1 MKTTDID
8 FIIPI
13 ASGTLL
19 MGVLL
24 VFIIYFILLYR
35 KKQEEYEWEK
45 EQAKQL
51 LLTTKIEIK
60 EQTMSNISRELHDNI
75 GQMATL
81 VKMNL
86 SLFTYESED
95 DKRKLNDV
103 TDIADKLIMEIK
115 ELSTTIKGENLER
128 FGLIDMIDKDIARM
142 SRLDY
147 IKIIRTGEEEIPE
160 VSHETEIYLYRMT
173 QEIFNNILQHS
184 GSTEAVLNI
193 TNKNDILV
201 LTFKDNGIG
210 FNSNTYKQ
218 GNGLI
223 NLEER
228 CKLID
233 AKLNIESQP
242 NQGTKITI
250 SLKINTDGKTN

>member
-1 MKTTDID
+1 MKIEDID

-13 ASGTLL
+13 ITGTFLV
-19 MGVLL
+19 GILL
-24 VFIIYFILLYR
+24 VFIIYFVLLYR

-45 EQAKQL
+45 EQTKQL

-86 SLFTYESED
+86 SLFNYETED
-95 DKRKLNDV
+95 DKRKIDEA
-103 TDIADKLIMEIK
+103 TDITDKLIIEIK

-128 FGLIDMIDKDIARM
+128 FGLLNMIDKDIARM

-147 IKIIRTGEEEIPE
+147 IKILRTGEEYIPE
-160 VSHETEIYLYRMT
+160 MDHETEIYLYRMT
-173 QEIFNNILQHS
+173 QEIFNNVLQHS
-184 GSTEAVLNI
+184 GSTEAILNI
-193 TNKNDILV
+193 TNKDKVLT
-201 LTFKDNGIG
+201 LTFKDNGKG
-210 FNSNTYKQ
+210 FDSNTYKQ
-218 GNGLI
+218 GSGLI

-233 AKLNIESQP
+233 AKFNIESQP
-242 NQGTKITI
+242 NQGTIITI
-250 SLKINTDGKTN
+250 SLKINIYGKPN

>member
-1 MKTTDID
+1 MNTSDID

-13 ASGTLL
+13 ASGTIL

-24 VFIIYFILLYR
+24 VFIINFVLLYR
-35 KKQEEYEWEK
+35 KKQEEYEWDK

-75 GQMATL
+75 GQIAVL

-86 SLFTYESED
+86 NLFNYETED
-95 DKRKLNDV
+95 DKRKVFDT
-103 TDIADKLIMEIK
+103 TDLANKLIIEIK

-142 SRLDY
+142 SRLDS
-147 IKIIRTGEEEIPE
+147 IKILRKGEQELPE
-160 VSHETEIYLYRMT
+160 MDHETEIYLYRMT

-184 GSTEAVLNI
+184 GSTEASLYI
-193 TNKNDILV
+193 TKKNNTLF
-201 LTFKDNGIG
+201 LAFKDNGKG
-210 FNSNTYKQ
+210 FDSETYKQ

-233 AKLNIESQP
+233 AKLDIQSQL

-250 SLKINTDGKTN
+250 SLKINTNGKTN

>member
-1 MKTTDID
+1 MKSSDID

-13 ASGTLL
+13 VSGTIL
-19 MGVLL
+19 MVVLL
-24 VFIIYFILLYR
+24 VFIIYFVLLYR
-35 KKQEEYEWEK
+35 KKQEEYEWGK

-75 GQMATL
+75 GQMAIL
-81 VKMNL
+81 IKMNL
-86 SLFTYESED
+86 SLFNYETKED
-95 DKRKLNDV
+95 KIKVNET
-103 TDIADKLIMEIK
+103 TDITDKLIMEIK

-128 FGLIDMIDKDIARM
+128 FGLIDMIDKDIVRI

-147 IKIIRTGEEEIPE
+147 IKILRKGEHAIPE
-160 VSHETEIYLYRMT
+160 INNETVVYLYRMT

-184 GSTEAVLNI
+184 GSTKAILNI
-193 TNKNDILV
+193 TNKNNILT
-201 LTFKDNGIG
+201 LTFKDNGKG
-210 FNSNTYKQ
+210 FDLKTYKQ

-228 CKLID
+228 WKIIN

-242 NQGTKITI
+242 NQGTIITI
-250 SLKINTDGKTN
+250 SLKINKHGKTN